1 MADRTE
7 RRSPAL
13 VGAVAVGAAFL
24 AVLTGCEVDNSIL
37 RQRGIVALQ
46 QDDQSKAFDA
56 FSRAIRQDATDWR
69 AHYQLGKILLERDQP
84 LDAQL
89 AFEKARGLRS
99 AHPETAR
106 IVDYQAEA
114 VFRQGRHDSLRA
126 LLADAATTFGATHD
140 FLRQGEY
147 LTRIGEIDGA
157 RVAYI
162 KAAQFADPDD
172 ASPYVKAAEFY
183 EQIGDSVKAVAAW
196 RRAYYIAPDNTAVA
210 DKLRQYGIVP
220 GPTLTSPPRR

>member
-7 RRSPAL
+7 RRSRAL
-13 VGAVAVGAAFL
+13 VGAAAVGAALL

-37 RQRGIVALQ
+37 RQRGLVALQ
-46 QDDQSKAFDA
+46 EDDQVKAFDA
-56 FSRAIRQDATDWR
+56 FSVAIRQDPTDWR
-69 AHYQLGKILLERDQP
+69 AHYQLGKLLLDQDRP

-89 AFEKARGLRS
+89 ALEKARGLRA

-106 IVDYQAEA
+106 IVDYLAEA
-114 VFRQGRHDSLRA
+114 MFRQDRYDSLRD
-126 LLADAATTFGATHD
+126 LLAEATRTPGATHD

-157 RVAYI
+157 RIAYI
-162 KAAQFADPDD
+162 KAAHFADTDD
-172 ASPYVKAAEFY
+172 PRPYVKAAEFY